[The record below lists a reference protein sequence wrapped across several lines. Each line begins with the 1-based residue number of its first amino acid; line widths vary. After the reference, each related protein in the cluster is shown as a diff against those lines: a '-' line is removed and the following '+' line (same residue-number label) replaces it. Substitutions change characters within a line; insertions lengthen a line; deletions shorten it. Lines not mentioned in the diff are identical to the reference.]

1 MLPPRIYDAAGWVM
15 DGGWGGGERLY
26 RGCRSGKE
34 AFLGRE
40 AALVDL
46 PTEEVEARG
55 GRGGGTGEVEAGW
68 LR

>member
-1 MLPPRIYDAAGWVM
+1 M